1 MPAFQLAVSDVLLGP
16 LTSAMERASAVAEPE
31 RTGTRRRLIRGYSPA
46 KRRHALETK
55 SLLPEAVRVPPHRML
70 WPFILNCMSEA
81 HLSAVFKFIEDNKD
95 LALKGEKDYLVDAM
109 SNETPDHNHRENCQR
124 IIHEA
129 LQLPDGPYGVASLLK
144 CISSASKTPD
154 GREDLEA
161 RCVTSPAT
169 LALPAAHALLLLL
182 HSEYLDVD
190 NPGWF
195 WTWHALLAL
204 IDVIKDVDPQL
215 LTHTLD
221 DDEERCAVC
230 LNTLTEKG
238 HMSSWTQL
246 EPCRS
251 AALQPLPA
259 SHHPLTIAYACQALD
274 LLRVRGALHQE
285 RGERVSAGAL
295 SPAHV
300 RDPC

>member
-1 MPAFQLAVSDVLLGP
+1 M
-16 LTSAMERASAVAEPE
+16 
-31 RTGTRRRLIRGYSPA
+31 
-46 KRRHALETK
+46 
-55 SLLPEAVRVPPHRML
+55 
-70 WPFILNCMSEA
+70 
-81 HLSAVFKFIEDNKD
+81 
-95 LALKGEKDYLVDAM
+95 
-109 SNETPDHNHRENCQR
+109 
-124 IIHEA
+124 
-129 LQLPDGPYGVASLLK
+129 
-144 CISSASKTPD
+144 D
-154 GREDLEA
+154 GRISRQGA
-161 RCVTSPAT
+161 SP
-169 LALPAAHALLLLL
+169 LQPLLHCPAAHALLLLL

-221 DDEERCAVC
+221 DDDEESCAVC

-259 SHHPLTIAYACQALD
+259 SHHPLTIVHACQALD
-274 LLRVRGALHQE
+274 LLRVRGALHQQ
-285 RGERVSAGAL
+285 RGEGVSAGAL